1 MGRHPRLHEKRSV
14 YDKAATA
21 NLGSDGN
28 HTASTIRHRVKQLI
42 RMQWAEYQR
51 KTRRVRWYALNETF
65 TVPDDFLVG
74 ELGVDTVMQRLIP
87 EDGSGIYLAAIAPI
101 AIRSPSAHS
110 SRPGSL
116 KLELEKIQHSLTSE
130 FTGMFKYCFHVT
142 EIRNLDMI
150 REGLRPGGRRGGRM
164 QIFFNPWHLGTEGSN
179 TCWDRS

>member
-1 MGRHPRLHEKRSV
+1 M

-74 ELGVDTVMQRLIP
+74 ELVVDTVVMQRLIP
-87 EDGSGIYLAAIAPI
+87 EDGSGIYLAPS
-101 AIRSPSAHS
+101 AIRDPSAH
-110 SRPGSL
+110 
-116 KLELEKIQHSLTSE
+116 
-130 FTGMFKYCFHVT
+130 
-142 EIRNLDMI
+142 
-150 REGLRPGGRRGGRM
+150 
-164 QIFFNPWHLGTEGSN
+164 
-179 TCWDRS
+179 

>member
-65 TVPDDFLVG
+65 RVPDDFLVG

-130 FTGMFKYCFHVT
+130 ITGVFKYCFHIA

-150 REGLRPGGRRGGRM
+150 VQGRLRPGGGREGRM
-164 QIFFNPWHLGTEGSN
+164 QIFFSPFAS
-179 TCWDRS
+179 WDRRFDRS

>member
-1 MGRHPRLHEKRSV
+1 M

-21 NLGSDGN
+21 NLGPDGN
-28 HTASTIRHRVKQLI
+28 HTASTIRHRIKQLI

-51 KTRRVRWYALNETF
+51 KTRRVRWYALNV

-74 ELGVDTVMQRLIP
+74 ELGVDTVMQRLNP
-87 EDGSGIYLAAIAPI
+87 EDGSGTYLAAIAPI

-130 FTGMFKYCFHVT
+130 IIGVFKYCFHIA
-142 EIRNLDMI
+142 EIRNLD
-150 REGLRPGGRRGGRM
+150 RGETRR
-164 QIFFNPWHLGTEGSN
+164 
-179 TCWDRS
+179 